1 MLVLDEP
8 TAALDAIAQRQ
19 VIDGYRA
26 VMKGRTTLL
35 ITHRREL
42 AMAADR
48 VIVLEGSRVV
58 DQGHPR
64 ELADRPGVFAR
75 LFEIERPAGMD
86 A

>member
-1 MLVLDEP
+1 VLVLDEP

-19 VIDGYRA
+19 VIDGYQA
-26 VMKGRTTLL
+26 VMRGRTTLM

-48 VIVLEGSRVV
+48 VIVLDGARVV
-58 DQGHPR
+58 DEGRPQ
-64 ELADRPGVFAR
+64 ELAARPGVFAR
-75 LFEIERPAGMD
+75 LFEIDRPAGVN